1 MIVVFIACV
10 VLGIVIASVLLLRT
24 ERLWQTVL
32 VMGAASF
39 LITFGGVGVIDEY
52 KKYTA
57 TAPST
62 VTVHFIE
69 SDRYVEY
76 ENAQYYS
83 DTGKIVLE
91 DGSTVQIVN
100 AEIIEQKEGDI
111 S

>member
-1 MIVVFIACV
+1 MIVIVVFIACV
-10 VLGIVIASVLLLRT
+10 VLGIAIASVLLTRT

-39 LITFGGVGVIDEY
+39 LIAFGGVGVIDEC

-57 TAPST
+57 PVPST

-91 DGSTVQIVN
+91 DGSVVQLAN
-100 AEIIEQKEGDI
+100 AEITCE
-111 S
+111 